1 MSDPTPAAPEALQ
14 LRGAPGAS
22 ARLSKKAALLAVA
35 VLATLIGVIVVNIS
49 KDKTKT
55 PANDNT
61 AKTEL
66 QPALNSARTL
76 TRDIPDVLP
85 ETTPKQ
91 PPQVP
96 QLPPAHTPADTDG
109 SRGPSPEERARQ
121 ADSAVPRFAHAQSTA
136 IQPAF
141 AAEMAEDSAPDAGPG
156 ENSGNPLHAVSNG
169 LATTL
174 SNTLAGAE
182 QEPAAQADLN
192 SQAQKIAFRQPT
204 SPSAYLPSRVKRPL
218 SPFELKTGTVIPGI
232 LISEVNSDLPGEVIA
247 QVSQNVYD
255 TASGSRLLI
264 PQGARLFGRYDSHV
278 TFGQQRAL
286 VIWERLIYPDAS
298 TLELGGM
305 PGADQ
310 TGKDGF
316 ADRVNNHYARVFG
329 YALLTSVLSA
339 GYQLSQSQGTTAG
352 NFVVPSN
359 QQIVAAAVGQ
369 QMAELGSEIARRN
382 MRVQPTIEI
391 RKGYR
396 LDVMVNKDVVFPGT
410 YTP

>member
-1 MSDPTPAAPEALQ
+1 V
-14 LRGAPGAS
+14 
-22 ARLSKKAALLAVA
+22 KK
-35 VLATLIGVIVVNIS
+35 
-49 KDKTKT
+49 
-55 PANDNT
+55 
-61 AKTEL
+61 
-66 QPALNSARTL
+66 
-76 TRDIPDVLP
+76 
-85 ETTPKQ
+85 
-91 PPQVP
+91 
-96 QLPPAHTPADTDG
+96 
-109 SRGPSPEERARQ
+109 
-121 ADSAVPRFAHAQSTA
+121 
-136 IQPAF
+136 
-141 AAEMAEDSAPDAGPG
+141 
-156 ENSGNPLHAVSNG
+156 
-169 LATTL
+169 
-174 SNTLAGAE
+174 
-182 QEPAAQADLN
+182 
-192 SQAQKIAFRQPT
+192 
-204 SPSAYLPSRVKRPL
+204 PL

-305 PGADQ
+305 AGSDQ

-359 QQIVAAAVGQ
+359 QQIVAASVGQ

-396 LDVMVNKDVVFPGT
+396 LNVMVNKDVVFPGT

>member
-14 LRGAPGAS
+14 LRGAPGVS
-22 ARLSKKAALLAVA
+22 ARLSKKAALVVVV
-35 VLATLIGVIVVNIS
+35 VLSTLIGVIVVNIS
-49 KDKTKT
+49 KDKKRK
-55 PANDNT
+55 PAADNV
-61 AKTEL
+61 ANTEL

-76 TRDIPDVLP
+76 TRDVPDVLP
-85 ETTPKQ
+85 EAPPRQ

-96 QLPPAHTPADTDG
+96 QLPAPVG
-109 SRGPSPEERARQ
+109 SAYNGPRGPSAEERARQ
-121 ADSAVPRFAHAQSTA
+121 ADSAVPRFSQVQSAA

-141 AAEMAEDSAPDAGPG
+141 AGEMFEDSASDDSQGQG
-156 ENSGNPLHAVSNG
+156 GGNPLPAVANN

-174 SNTLAGAE
+174 SNTLNGVRS
-182 QEPAAQADLN
+182 EPAAESDLN
-192 SQAQKIAFRQPT
+192 SQGQKIAFRQPT
-204 SPSAYLPSRVKRPL
+204 PPSAYLPGRVKKPL

-255 TASGSRLLI
+255 TASGSHLLI

-286 VIWERLIYPDAS
+286 VAWERLIYPDAS

-305 PGADQ
+305 PGDDQ
-310 TGKDGF
+310 TGKAGF

-359 QQIVAAAVGQ
+359 QQIVAASVGQ

-396 LDVMVNKDVVFPGT
+396 LNVMVNKDVVFPGT